1 MGIYRNGV
9 KNSYSEPVI
18 NLGICNI
25 CPKIKVSPSALEFRN
40 LSYLVG
46 ELRTDGP
53 GTVKMRFPVVTEKMK
68 YLLLPNVCYVYI
80 PYAIVEAIPDE
91 KAQFLGWKLGD
102 TGKIEQNRTLCFS
115 PEDEY
120 GDILVFT
127 ACFK

>member
-25 CPKIKVSPSALEFRN
+25 FPKIKVSPSALEFRN

-53 GTVKMRFPVVTEKMK
+53 GTVKMRFPVVT
-68 YLLLPNVCYVYI
+68 
-80 PYAIVEAIPDE
+80 
-91 KAQFLGWKLGD
+91 
-102 TGKIEQNRTLCFS
+102 GKIEQNRTLCFS